1 MLRSIAMVK
10 TVRRIVQDLSGVKE
24 GEKVLI
30 YTDTDQKMSLV
41 ELYANEAAALGAE
54 VFIFIMTPRRF
65 PGGFIPDALSVVFNE
80 VDVVFE
86 LATVFCKHH
95 PFRWE
100 AQKKG
105 VRWGGPPGL
114 TEECLI
120 GPSGLDLD
128 FSAFEPLMEKLRQ
141 EYEKA
146 KTIRFSSEAGT
157 NLIASKEG
165 REGKALTGIARKPGS
180 HTGGEDLEVS
190 TAPVDGTANGT
201 VIIDTYCS
209 DIGVVKTPIKIIIK
223 DGRAIDIQGG
233 EEATKLK
240 EMLGAVGNPLVFAV
254 AEMAFGVNPLCRLD
268 LVGVRG
274 NPNEA
279 HGLYGSA
286 HIGLGHSPWPD
297 SNLKAPAHIDVV
309 FQKAT
314 VQLDGKTIMEKG
326 ELIDEFKR
334 LVPNWPKE
342 PRHW

>member
-1 MLRSIAMVK
+1 MLRSIEMVK
-10 TVRRIVQDLSGVKE
+10 TVRKIVQDLSGVKE

-30 YTDTDQKMSLV
+30 YTDTAQKMSLV

-65 PGGFIPDALSVVFNE
+65 QGGYIPNALAVMFNE

-86 LATVFCKHH
+86 LTTVFCKHH

-100 AQKKG
+100 AQEKG
-105 VRWGGPPGL
+105 IRWGGPTEL
-114 TEECLI
+114 TEEMLI

-128 FSAFEPLMEKLRQ
+128 FFAFEPMMEKLRQ

-180 HTGGEDLEVS
+180 HTGGPVLEIS
-190 TAPVDGTANGT
+190 ATPIEGTVNGT
-201 VIIDTYCS
+201 VIIDTFC
-209 DIGVVKTPIKIIIK
+209 DDLGVVKTPIKIIIK
-223 DGRAIDIQGG
+223 DGMAVDIQGG
-233 EEATKLK
+233 EEAKKLK
-240 EMLGAVGNPLVFAV
+240 EMLEAVGDPMAFAV
-254 AEMAFGVNPLCRLD
+254 AEIAFGVNPLSRLD
-268 LVGVRG
+268 LVGVRRAA
-274 NPNEA
+274 NEA
-279 HGLYGSA
+279 HGIYGTA
-286 HIGLGHSPWPD
+286 HIGLGHSAWPG
-297 SNLKAPAHIDVV
+297 SNLKAPCHIDVL

-326 ELIDEFKR
+326 ELINEFKR
-334 LVPNWPKE
+334 LVPNWPKG